1 MYCMALGK
9 PNTLPNFECKNITS
23 KTNVSEKVLSAVI
36 GNKLEFTEQLN
47 AVCKETNLKLYG
59 LIESLDFRFRTVYR
73 NNQCSYTISFQLCSL
88 IWMSCYRRN
97 MHKMNRINSQYLRL
111 LLKNSQN
118 YFQDLFRSSI
128 DIPVHRRCVNPLLK
142 EVWKNMHG
150 ISPEVMNGVFY
161 TRANIL
167 NKRKFNVL

>member
-1 MYCMALGK
+1 MALGK

-23 KTNVSEKVLSAVI
+23 ETSVSEKVLSAVI

-59 LIESLDFRFRTVYR
+59 LIESLDFCFRTV
-73 NNQCSYTISFQLCSL
+73 SFQLCSL

-97 MHKMNRINSQYLRL
+97 MHKMNRINNQYLRL

-142 EVWKNMHG
+142 EVWKNIHG

-161 TRANIL
+161 TRANVL